1 MSPLYVRRSLA
12 VRDLLLVCGH
22 GGRPDLTLVI
32 ARWALLKRYEER
44 FIEHM
49 PLMDHVQGIRFWRKK
64 ANFTL
69 LLDGDLHHSWW
80 RELYF
85 WNTLYLPFFIL
96 RNIYF
101 FRWHTYSCI
110 KCFNDILLEW
120 EGRKASKK
128 VDILSFTYYLLIIL
142 FQIIDENSIESQYNT
157 HGS

>member
-49 PLMDHVQGIRFWRKK
+49 PLMDHVQGIRFYIAAGWWPPSQLVKG
-64 ANFTL
+64 AL
-69 LLDGDLHHSWW
+69 LLEHSV
-80 RELYF
+80 F
-85 WNTLYLPFFIL
+85 AFFHIL

>member
-1 MSPLYVRRSLA
+1 MGTSITVGEGSFTF
-12 VRDLLLVCGH
+12 G
-22 GGRPDLTLVI
+22 TLCI
-32 ARWALLKRYEER
+32 CL
-44 FIEHM
+44 
-49 PLMDHVQGIRFWRKK
+49 
-64 ANFTL
+64 
-69 LLDGDLHHSWW
+69 
-80 RELYF
+80 
-85 WNTLYLPFFIL
+85 FFIL

-110 KCFNDILLEW
+110 KYFNDILLEW